1 VTFFFV
7 FIKISG
13 YDRFGVV
20 YDFIFFLAV
29 HSEFLKGYLLADEV
43 VWISLRREPR
53 LLKLNDFNE
62 LLSSI

>member
-1 VTFFFV
+1 MTFFLV

-13 YDRFGVV
+13 YDRLGV